1 MYKVPPQRE
10 EEVSFESNAIVGDL
24 RVLHQLLKGE
34 IAHARCGV
42 GLNLPHLRLLVVGRG
57 VLRAVVDLED
67 VNAVV
72 SRYGSRECVRLCIG
86 HVGVQDRFESDT
98 VDACRVHRNE
108 LHGVNA

>member
-10 EEVSFESNAIVGDL
+10 EEVSFKTNAIVGDF
-24 RVLHQLLKGE
+24 RIFHQLLKGE
-34 IAHARCGV
+34 IAHTWCGV
-42 GLNLPHLRLLVVGRG
+42 GLNLPHLCLLVVGRG

-72 SRYGSRECVRLCIG
+72 SRYRSGECVRLCIG
-86 HVGVQDRFESDT
+86 HVGVEDRFESDA